1 MKKHVNYFMI
11 VAFVLIAGFAL
22 MGENVLSANAAEQT
36 KEDIKVCE
44 NGHTPANEWVI
55 KRYAR
60 FNSDGKRVKLC
71 KVCGIAV
78 KCEKIPC
85 IASVRVIHKKL
96 ICNGKAFKPQI
107 QVTDSNGKK
116 ISASNYTVRYSDNV
130 WPGRAVAQVTF
141 KGNYRGTIERAFKIY
156 LGKVTLTKV
165 ENTAWGTRIV
175 WSAPGNRSYAYQIYR
190 SINGGKCELLFT
202 SMEGGQSFL
211 DQHAKTPGVKY
222 TYKVDVICYPY
233 GDDAYGSASMTPPKS
248 VVYKEKKLSTPSV
261 TNTSKGVKVSWKRVQ
276 YATYYELRGSG
287 YKDGVLRNNLL
298 IARVKAGDSLS
309 IIDKNLLTRTIK
321 RDKKGNIV
329 EKAPVNYYVT
339 AVVSTLTGK
348 FRSSSPRTKGKWVAT
363 RKNNI
368 PALRTR

>member
-1 MKKHVNYFMI
+1 M
-11 VAFVLIAGFAL
+11 
-22 MGENVLSANAAEQT
+22 
-36 KEDIKVCE
+36 
-44 NGHTPANEWVI
+44 
-55 KRYAR
+55 
-60 FNSDGKRVKLC
+60 
-71 KVCGIAV
+71 
-78 KCEKIPC
+78 
-85 IASVRVIHKKL
+85 
-96 ICNGKAFKPQI
+96 
-107 QVTDSNGKK
+107 
-116 ISASNYTVRYSDNV
+116 RYSDNV

-165 ENTAWGTRIV
+165 ENTAWGTRMV

-190 SINGGKCELLFT
+190 SINGGKYELLFT

-261 TNTSKGVKVSWKRVQ
+261 TNTSKGVKVSWKRVP
-276 YATYYELRGSG
+276 YATYYEVRGSG
-287 YKDGVLRNNLL
+287 YKDGVLRSNLL

-363 RKNNI
+363 RKTI
-368 PALRTR
+368 YRR

>member
-22 MGENVLSANAAEQT
+22 MRGNVFSANAAEQT
-36 KEDIKVCE
+36 KENVTVCE

-55 KRYAR
+55 RRYAR
-60 FNSDGKRVKLC
+60 FNSDGERVKLC

-85 IASVRVIHKKL
+85 IASVKVIHKKL
-96 ICNGKAFKPQI
+96 VCNGKAFTPQV
-107 QVTDSNGKK
+107 QVTDSKGKK
-116 ISASNYTVRYSDNV
+116 IAASNYTVRYYDNV
-130 WPGRAVAQVTF
+130 WPGRAVAKVTF
-141 KGNYRGTIERAFKIY
+141 KGNYRGTIERGFKIY
-156 LGKVTLTKV
+156 LGKVTLIKV
-165 ENTAWGTRIV
+165 ENTVWGTRMV
-175 WSAPGNRSYAYQIYR
+175 WSTPGNRSYAYQIYR
-190 SINGGKCELLFT
+190 SINGGKYELLFT
-202 SMEGGQSFL
+202 SMGGGGSFL

-233 GDDAYGSASMTPPKS
+233 GDDVYGSASMTPPKS
-248 VVYKEKKLSTPSV
+248 VVCKEKRLSIPSV
-261 TNTSKGVKVSWKRVQ
+261 TNTSKGVKVSWKWVP
-276 YATYYELRGSG
+276 YATYYEVRGSG
-287 YKDGVLRNNLL
+287 YKDGVLRSNLL
-298 IARVKAGDSLS
+298 IARVKAGDTLS

-339 AVVSTLTGK
+339 AVVSTEIGK
-348 FRSSSPRTKGKWVAT
+348 LKSYSPRTKGKWVAT
-363 RKNNI
+363 RKNNV